1 MKTNLHE
8 KIVILGAS
16 DKPHRYSHKAMQ
28 MLLEYGFT
36 NLVGV
41 SPKSLNLPIEK
52 VSSLAELSSDVHTL
66 TLYVGDS
73 RLEPMIDAILKLSP
87 KRIIANP
94 GTENPRLLRLAQ
106 QQGIEVI
113 RGCTLVMLSIGEF

>member
-1 MKTNLHE
+1 MFRACGRLT
-8 KIVILGAS
+8 LGAS
-16 DKPHRYSHKAMQ
+16 DKPLRYSYKAMH
-28 MLLEYGFT
+28 MLMEHGFT

-52 VSSLAELSSDVHTL
+52 VSTVEEVSGDVHTV
-66 TLYVGDS
+66 TLYVGES

-94 GTENPRLLRLAQ
+94 GTENPRLLRKAQ
-106 QQGIEVI
+106 KLGIQVV
-113 RGCTLVMLSIGEF
+113 RGCTLVMLSTGEF